1 LYYVNREQ
9 IEKRL
14 LSLPQTIEAMRLV
27 AAQWEGTLLQGLA
40 QERALHLALEAV
52 TDIGSY
58 LIDGFIMRDAGS
70 YEDIIDIIHG
80 ETVIDDQLHEVM
92 LRLVRLRRPL
102 VQDYYEWDRKALHPL
117 TMELPVALE
126 HFADRVNRYLL
137 SELGESG
144 RPN

>member
-1 LYYVNREQ
+1 M
-9 IEKRL
+9 

-27 AAQWEGTLLQGLA
+27 AAEWEGSLLQGLA

-80 ETVIDDQLHEVM
+80 ESVIDDGLHEQM
-92 LRLVRLRRPL
+92 RQLVRLRRPL
-102 VQDYYEWDRKALHPL
+102 VQDYYEWDRAALHPL
-117 TMELPVALE
+117 TMELPAALE
-126 HFADRVNRYLL
+126 RFGDRVNRYLL
-137 SELGESG
+137 SELA
-144 RPN
+144 

>member
-1 LYYVNREQ
+1 MYYVNREQ

-27 AAQWEGTLLQGLA
+27 AAEWEGSLLQGLA

-80 ETVIDDQLHEVM
+80 ESVIDDKLHEQM
-92 LRLVRLRRPL
+92 RQLVRLRRPL
-102 VQDYYEWDRKALHPL
+102 VQDYYEWNRAALHPL
-117 TMELPVALE
+117 TMELPAALE
-126 HFADRVNRYLL
+126 RFGDRVNRYLL
-137 SELGESG
+137 SELA
-144 RPN
+144 

>member
-1 LYYVNREQ
+1 MYYVNRQQ

-27 AAQWEGTLLQGLA
+27 AAQWDGTLLQGLA

-70 YEDIIDIIHG
+70 YEDIVEIIYG
-80 ETVIDDQLHEVM
+80 EKVIDDELRGIM
-92 LRLVRLRRPL
+92 LQLVRLRRPL

-117 TMELPVALE
+117 TMELPAALE
-126 HFADRVNRYLL
+126 RFADRINRYLL
-137 SELGESG
+137 SELGEEN
-144 RPN
+144 RPH